1 MQVACQTL
9 LLFLCTRDF
18 FSLKTPCERLGSMFP
33 LCKEAS
39 DNVSITW
46 LVLPPRPWVAL
57 AEDFVWESAQ
67 DDADEDTTAPSS
79 HCAPV

>member
-1 MQVACQTL
+1 
-9 LLFLCTRDF
+9 
-18 FSLKTPCERLGSMFP
+18 MFP